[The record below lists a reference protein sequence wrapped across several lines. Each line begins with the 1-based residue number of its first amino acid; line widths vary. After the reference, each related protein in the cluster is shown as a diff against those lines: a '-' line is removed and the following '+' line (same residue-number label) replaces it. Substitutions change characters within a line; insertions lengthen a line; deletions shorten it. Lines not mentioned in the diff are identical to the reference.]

1 MDKKKLNI
9 RYGFSYGVEYKW
21 EYVNKVLEGEGFEKE
36 EIDRVEESSGQ
47 MFDYEKEGK
56 ILIWRK
62 NEVNS
67 LWRCNYRM
75 INGG

>member
-9 RYGFSYGVEYKW
+9 RYNFSYGVEYKW
-21 EYVNKVLEGEGFEKE
+21 DFVNKVLEGEGFEKE
-36 EIDRVEESSGQ
+36 EIDKVEELSGK

-62 NEVNS
+62 NEVNN